1 MSNDGACHIN
11 RRSIHLS
18 SRPPRLRP
26 HRTPVN
32 SVPARQRF
40 HAHALRAGCSHSVH
54 FLGREPCSRSFLWFR
69 RRPDQR
75 VVGLAL
81 GVGIPADALIP
92 RGNQPLDPW
101 SPVPAA
107 FHCVHRSCRSGRCP
121 SSEHDHAPIEPY
133 VSWRQDNPPAVA
145 GRGSRPTADRGYD
158 AGSCWLKA
166 ESNDVAL
173 GSKSNPRS
181 SRSASGAP
189 CSRSMP
195 ASSHSTEI
203 GPS

>member
-107 FHCVHRSCRSGRCP
+107 FHCVHSP
-121 SSEHDHAPIEPY
+121 NP
-133 VSWRQDNPPAVA
+133 RQDCRGFFHSQDNSCLPEVHPLLALSQPLCPVDVRRFGGRAGNPTGTKDPNNPGRFVPADA
-145 GRGSRPTADRGYD
+145 TRATARRP
-158 AGSCWLKA
+158 S
-166 ESNDVAL
+166 
-173 GSKSNPRS
+173 
-181 SRSASGAP
+181 
-189 CSRSMP
+189 
-195 ASSHSTEI
+195 
-203 GPS
+203 